1 MENLNEKAK
10 NTADKTS
17 GKVRLI
23 YVPNQGLIAQDRN
36 GAELAFFR
44 IGGDIRPI
52 LHLPH

>member
-23 YVPNQGLIAQDRN
+23 YVPKQGLIAQDRK
-36 GAELAFFR
+36 GTELAFS
-44 IGGDIRPI
+44 GLEGT
-52 LHLPH
+52 